1 MISWTKNLLSTWKM
15 RNWIH
20 LDQLPQALP
29 AFQTL
34 WHGKNMIRETLTDTW
49 AITDSQS
56 CEANFSLECMH
67 ELNPHWLK
75 VQKKKS
81 SRSFGHGNM
90 QWGSYPFCGLSSS
103 APRQQTSHPSQT
115 QGHSFWC
122 VPECL
127 ERSITRFFFKLIFSH
142 QLWTFFTLSVPSY
155 PFPENRKN
163 WGEMSPL
170 YVVLTHVHLQDLP
183 AFIDLL
189 LTKLKLKTPLTVPSP
204 RRWVMPRKEAPSH
217 WRQPL

>member
-1 MISWTKNLLSTWKM
+1 MYAWTKSSLIKGAEKKNQVEVLDMGICNGEATLSVVSPHQHQDNKLLILLRHKAILSDVFQNVW
-15 RNWIH
+15 NGQS
-20 LDQLPQALP
+20 LD
-29 AFQTL
+29 
-34 WHGKNMIRETLTDTW
+34 
-49 AITDSQS
+49 
-56 CEANFSLECMH
+56 
-67 ELNPHWLK
+67 
-75 VQKKKS
+75 
-81 SRSFGHGNM
+81 
-90 QWGSYPFCGLSSS
+90 
-103 APRQQTSHPSQT
+103 
-115 QGHSFWC
+115 
-122 VPECL
+122 
-127 ERSITRFFFKLIFSH
+127 FFFKLIFSH